1 MLVRVIHL
9 EPSDVSWVEAGIP
22 AHDDRPSDDHRAHST
37 TWPGGNL
44 QEELPSPQDIQLV
57 HDSHQEHSI
66 WYIDACFLFQGL
78 QDGVR
83 FKDLQ
88 ALGGHVLVKA
98 CSSDRAHAQISG
110 EDSRW

>member
-1 MLVRVIHL
+1 MLVRVPHP
-9 EPSDVSWVEAGIP
+9 EPFDVTGVEAGVP
-22 AHDDRPSDDHRAHST
+22 AHDDRPRDDHMTHST
-37 TWPGGNL
+37 TWPGANL
-44 QEELPSPQDIQLV
+44 QENLPCSQDIQLV

-88 ALGGHVLVKA
+88 ALGRHVLVNA
-98 CSSDRAHAQISG
+98 CSSDTTVCSDLQ
-110 EDSRW
+110 